1 MHAKNFHGAHTIIKG
16 GQIPQSVLLKAAAL
30 TAYYSEGKHSGKVDV
45 DYTFAKKC
53 KTSERGLA
61 GYG

>member
-16 GQIPQSVLLKAAAL
+16 GQSKRSARAAAL

-45 DYTFAKKC
+45 DYTLRKM
-53 KTSERGLA
+53 
-61 GYG
+61 